1 MMKIF
6 CPLASS
12 IVYASMDR
20 TADRASYG
28 TSKIKFTIMTDE
40 VPEGKFEREN
50 MFYDPKDVGQ
60 FTVGELTQALYFLCT
75 NMDKPS
81 NILDVKVDV
90 DFTSSRKTASI
101 VSAIP
106 DKEEAKPV

>member
-1 MMKIF
+1 
-6 CPLASS
+6 
-12 IVYASMDR
+12 
-20 TADRASYG
+20 
-28 TSKIKFTIMTDE
+28 MTDE

-90 DFTSSRKTASI
+90 DFTSSRKQLLLSVLFQI
-101 VSAIP
+101 KKKLNQVN
-106 DKEEAKPV
+106 